1 MNVKDNRS
9 FWVYLLLSIVTC
21 GLYSIYFWY
30 VYVEDLNTIFYGDGE
45 DSPNYIIVL
54 LLSWV
59 TCGIYGVYWRYKQ
72 ANRMYRESY
81 DRYGVMI
88 EENGSAILLWTLLG
102 YLTGGIG
109 QLLRS
114 KSQETASCLFPCFLL
129 RLSDGLASVSGGC
142 RKLRNQLIKLTHTR
156 YLLYLYPHRQSR
168 ISVRPLSHP

>member
-59 TCGIYGVYWRYKQ
+59 TCGIYGVYWRGIDFTIKR
-72 ANRMYRESY
+72 NR
-81 DRYGVMI
+81 
-88 EENGSAILLWTLLG
+88 AICDCWP
-102 YLTGGIG
+102 
-109 QLLRS
+109 Q
-114 KSQETASCLFPCFLL
+114 
-129 RLSDGLASVSGGC
+129 
-142 RKLRNQLIKLTHTR
+142 
-156 YLLYLYPHRQSR
+156 
-168 ISVRPLSHP
+168 

>member
-30 VYVEDLNTIFYGDGE
+30 VYVEDLNTIFYGD
-45 DSPNYIIVL
+45 
-54 LLSWV
+54 
-59 TCGIYGVYWRYKQ
+59 GVYWRYKQ

-109 QLLRS
+109 QLVADYFMTQNLN
-114 KSQETASCLFPCFLL
+114 KTAL
-129 RLSDGLASVSGGC
+129 VY
-142 RKLRNQLIKLTHTR
+142 N
-156 YLLYLYPHRQSR
+156 SR
-168 ISVRPLSHP
+168 AY

>member
-9 FWVYLLLSIVTC
+9 FWVYFLLSIVTC

-88 EENGSAILLWTLLG
+88 EENGSAILLWTLLC

-109 QLLRS
+109 QLVADYFMIQTLN
-114 KSQETASCLFPCFLL
+114 KTAL
-129 RLSDGLASVSGGC
+129 VY
-142 RKLRNQLIKLTHTR
+142 N
-156 YLLYLYPHRQSR
+156 SR
-168 ISVRPLSHP
+168 AY